1 MDLSEY
7 VFELLRTDEE
17 LALLRG
23 RPERPTASGCR
34 PILLLRA
41 VSEHPAPAAIK
52 RLGHEYSLAS
62 ELRSAWAARPVALTE
77 HQGRTTLVLEDP
89 GGEPL
94 DGLLGAPMEIG
105 FFLRLAVGL
114 ASALRELHA
123 QGIIHKDVKPAN
135 LLVDTATGGV
145 WLMGFGI
152 ASRLRRE
159 RQAPEPPE
167 VIAGSLPYMAPEQTG
182 RMNRSID
189 SRSDLYA
196 AGVTLYEMLTGDLP
210 FTASDPMEWVH
221 CHIARRPAPPA
232 DRRGDV
238 PGVGS
243 AIVLK
248 LLAKTPEERYQT
260 AAGLERDLRR
270 CLAAWEAE
278 RRLDDFPLGE
288 DDTPDR
294 LLVPEKLYGRSREID
309 TLLTAFDRMV
319 TSGRP
324 ELVLVSGYSGIGKSS
339 VVNELH
345 QVLVPPR
352 GLFAS
357 GKFDQYKR
365 DIPYAT
371 LAQAFRE
378 LIQSLL
384 GKSEAELARWRDALR
399 EALEPNG
406 RLMVNLVPELELIVG
421 EQPPVPE
428 LSPQDAQRR
437 FQFVLRRFI
446 GTFARPEHPLTLFLD
461 DLQWLDGATLDLL
474 EDVFTRSDLRHLML
488 IGAYRD
494 NEVSAAHPLMLKL
507 ETIRNAGTLV
517 QDVKLA
523 PLASEDVGE
532 LIADALC
539 CERARAAPL
548 AELVYEKTAGNP
560 FFMIQFIH
568 SLLDEG
574 LLAFDHQVGR
584 WSWDLQRIHAKG
596 YTTNVADLMVG
607 KLTRLPARTQEALQ
621 QLACLGSSADT
632 PTLALVRGTSEEQ
645 VHADLGEAVR
655 LELIERLQGGYRFV
669 HDRIQEA
676 AYSLIPEP
684 VRADAHL
691 RIGRLL
697 VAHTPRDEREEVI
710 FEIVNQ
716 LNRGVALISSPDER
730 EELAEL
736 NLIAGK
742 RAKDATAYASAL
754 TYLTAGRALLPED
767 CWGRCAALTF
777 ALELHRAECEFLT
790 GDFAA
795 AEGRLLGLSKRARRL
810 VDLATVTRLTEELF
824 TTLGWGGRAVEAC
837 LDYLRQT
844 GVQWSAQPTKE
855 QVQQEYERIW
865 RQIGSR
871 SIEELVDLPL
881 MTEPELR
888 GTMDVLNA
896 VVAPALWTDENL
908 FCLVICRMA
917 NLSLEHGNSDGSCFA
932 YVCLGM
938 LLGHRFGNYPAG
950 FSFGKLG
957 LDLVEQRGLRQ
968 FEVRVGLI
976 FRDCL
981 LPWTQPIRTGRSL
994 VRRAFEAAT
1003 RHGDLAYAGYSRN
1016 MAITDLL
1023 ATGEPLGE
1031 VQREAESGLEF
1042 TRQLRFG
1049 YVADIIT
1056 GELRLIR
1063 TLRGLTPQFDSFN
1076 DTEFD
1081 ESEFEQHLA
1090 EDPWLR
1096 LVACWYF
1103 IRKLQ
1108 ARFLAGAYVSA
1119 IEAAEN
1125 ARRLLW
1131 TSSKTF
1137 ELADYQFYAA
1147 LARAALCDA
1156 ASAPD
1161 RAQHQD
1167 ALAAH
1172 HRQLQKWAE
1181 NCPANFEDRA
1191 ALVGAE
1197 IARIEGRDAEAMRLY
1212 ERAIAAA
1219 RANGFVHNEALAS
1232 ELAAG
1237 FYAARGFEDIAHLY
1251 LRKARNGYLFWGAEG
1266 KVRQLDQLHPHLG
1279 AEQPAP
1285 DARRTIGVS
1294 IEHLDLATVLKV
1306 SEAVS
1311 GEIVLEKLIDTL
1323 LRTAVEHAGAERGL
1337 LVLARGDELSIEA
1350 EANTDG
1356 HTMTV
1361 QLREAPVAGSELP
1374 ESVVHYTARTQ
1385 ESVILYDASAP
1396 GPFSGDAYIRERRAR
1411 SVLCLP
1417 LLKQG
1422 RLLALLYL
1430 ENSLA
1435 PNVFTPAR
1443 TTVLKVLA
1451 SQAAMALES
1460 SRLYRELQEREL
1472 KFRRL
1477 VDANVVGVLI
1487 SHLHGQVVEANDA
1500 FLDMV
1505 GFTRDDLASGRI
1517 KWTELT
1523 PPEWQAASQRA
1534 VEQLRATGSADLF
1547 EKEYFRKDGSRV
1559 PVLVAAAAL
1568 AGTPAQTVAFVVDLR
1583 ERRAAE
1589 EALLR
1594 RREEL
1599 ARVTRVSTVG
1609 ELAASI
1615 AHEINQPLAAVAT
1628 YAGAALLWLLR
1639 DPPNLER
1646 ARDALQR
1653 TMHEGEHA
1661 GEIVSRVR
1669 AMVKKAPPRTEAVD
1683 IDEVIL
1689 EVLDLSRNELQRN
1702 GISIR
1707 TQLATGKPLV
1717 RVDRIQLQ
1725 QVVLNLILNAVDAM
1739 SEPGT
1744 SPRELS
1750 IASRREEA
1758 NQVLVEVRDS
1768 GRGFQAETMERIFD
1782 PFFTT
1787 KIDGMGMGL
1796 SISRS
1801 IVVAHG
1807 GRLWAMANE
1816 PRGAVFQFVLPAV
1829 QSDTHPNAGVA
1840 YP

>member
-1 MDLSEY
+1 M
-7 VFELLRTDEE
+7 
-17 LALLRG
+17 LRG
-23 RPERPTASGCR
+23 
-34 PILLLRA
+34 
-41 VSEHPAPAAIK
+41 
-52 RLGHEYSLAS
+52 
-62 ELRSAWAARPVALTE
+62 
-77 HQGRTTLVLEDP
+77 
-89 GGEPL
+89 
-94 DGLLGAPMEIG
+94 GLP
-105 FFLRLAVGL
+105 FP
-114 ASALRELHA
+114 ASA
-123 QGIIHKDVKPAN
+123 
-135 LLVDTATGGV
+135 
-145 WLMGFGI
+145 
-152 ASRLRRE
+152 
-159 RQAPEPPE
+159 
-167 VIAGSLPYMAPEQTG
+167 
-182 RMNRSID
+182 
-189 SRSDLYA
+189 
-196 AGVTLYEMLTGDLP
+196 
-210 FTASDPMEWVH
+210 PMEWVH

-232 DRRGDV
+232 ERREDV
-238 PGVGS
+238 PGVVS

-260 AAGLERDLRR
+260 AAGVERDLRR
-270 CLAAWEAE
+270 CLRAWEAK
-278 RRLDDFPLGE
+278 RPIKSFPLGSR
-288 DDTPDR
+288 DASDR
-294 LLVPEKLYGRSREID
+294 LLIPEQLYGREREID
-309 TLLTAFDRMV
+309 TLLSAFDRV
-319 TSGRP
+319 VAQGTT

-339 VVNELH
+339 VVHELH
-345 QVLVPPR
+345 KVLVPPR

-378 LIQSLL
+378 LTRSLL

-421 EQPPVPE
+421 EQPAVPE
-428 LSPQDAQRR
+428 VSPQDAQRR

-461 DLQWLDGATLDLL
+461 DLQWLDAATLDLL

-488 IGAYRD
+488 TGAYRD

-507 ETIRNAGTLV
+507 ETIRNAGTPV
-517 QDVKLA
+517 QEIKLA
-523 PLASEDVGE
+523 PLAHEDVRE
-532 LIADALC
+532 LIADALR
-539 CERARAAPL
+539 CELARAAPL
-548 AELVYEKTAGNP
+548 AELVHEKTAGNP
-560 FFMIQFIH
+560 FFVIQFIH
-568 SLLDEG
+568 ALLDEG

-584 WSWDLQRIHAKG
+584 WSWDLERIHGKG

-607 KLTRLPARTQEALQ
+607 KVTRLPARTQEALQ
-621 QLACLGSSADT
+621 ELACLGSGADSR
-632 PTLALVRGTSEEQ
+632 TLALVRGTSEEQ

-655 LELIERLQGGYRFV
+655 LELIERLEGAYRFV

-684 VRADAHL
+684 LRADAHL

-716 LNRGVALISSPDER
+716 LSRGVALISSPDER

-777 ALELHRAECEFLT
+777 ALEIHRAECEFLT

-795 AEGRLLGLSKRARRL
+795 AEGRLSALSERARRL
-810 VDLATVTRLTEELF
+810 VDLAAVTRLKEELF
-824 TTLGWGGRAVEAC
+824 TTLGRTDAIEAC
-837 LDYLRQT
+837 LDYLRRI
-844 GVQWSAQPTKE
+844 GVHWSTHPAKADVE
-855 QVQQEYERIW
+855 QEYERIW

-896 VVAPALWTDENL
+896 VLSSASWTDENL
-908 FCLVICRMA
+908 FCLVLCRMA

-968 FEVRVGLI
+968 FEGRVDLNFGG
-976 FRDCL
+976 CL

-994 VRRAFEAAT
+994 VRRAFKAAT
-1003 RHGDLAYAGYSRN
+1003 RLGDLTYAGYSRSI
-1016 MAITDLL
+1016 AITDLL
-1023 ATGEPLGE
+1023 ATGEPLDE
-1031 VQREAESGLEF
+1031 VQREAEAALEF
-1042 TRQLRFG
+1042 ARQVRFG
-1049 YVADIIT
+1049 VVADSIT
-1056 GELRLIR
+1056 GQLRLIR
-1063 TLRGLTPQFDSFN
+1063 TLRGLTPQFVSFN
-1076 DTEFD
+1076 DAEFD
-1081 ESEFEQHLA
+1081 ESRFEQHLA
-1090 EDPWLR
+1090 EDPGLR
-1096 LVACWYF
+1096 VVACWYW

-1108 ARFLAGAYVSA
+1108 ARFLAGAYASA
-1119 IEAAEN
+1119 IAAAEH
-1125 ARRLLW
+1125 ARRLLCMP
-1131 TSSKTF
+1131 TTF
-1137 ELADYQFYAA
+1137 ELADYQLYAA
-1147 LARAALCDA
+1147 LARATLCDA
-1156 ASAPD
+1156 ASAQE
-1161 RAQHQD
+1161 RTRHQE

-1172 HRQLQKWAE
+1172 HRQLQEWAK

-1197 IARIEGRDAEAMRLY
+1197 IARIEGRHTDAMRLY

-1232 ELAAG
+1232 ELAAR
-1237 FYAARGFEDIAHLY
+1237 FYAARGIERIAQVY
-1251 LRKARNGYLFWGAEG
+1251 LREARNGYLRWGADG

-1279 AEQPAP
+1279 TDESAP
-1285 DARRTIGVS
+1285 DARRTIGAP
-1294 IEHLDLATVLKV
+1294 IEHLELATVLKV
-1306 SEAVS
+1306 SESVS

-1323 LRTAVEHAGAERGL
+1323 LRTAIEHAGAERGL
-1337 LVLARGDELSIEA
+1337 LILPCGGDLSIEA

-1356 HTMTV
+1356 HAVTV
-1361 QLREAPVAGSELP
+1361 QLREAPVAGSPLP
-1374 ESVVHYTARTQ
+1374 ESVVHYAARTQ
-1385 ESVILYDASAP
+1385 ESVILDDAPAA
-1396 GPFSGDAYIRERRAR
+1396 GPFSGDAYFREQRAR

-1417 LLKQG
+1417 LVKQG
-1422 RLLALLYL
+1422 SLVALLYL

-1443 TTVLKVLA
+1443 TAVLKVLA

-1460 SRLYRELQEREL
+1460 SRLYRELQERES
-1472 KFRRL
+1472 KIRRL
-1477 VDANVVGVLI
+1477 VDANVVGVVI
-1487 SHLHGQVVEANDA
+1487 SDLDGRVSEANNA
-1500 FLDMV
+1500 YLDMV
-1505 GFTRDDLASGRI
+1505 GCTHDDLVSGRL
-1517 KWTELT
+1517 KWTDLT
-1523 PPEWQAASQRA
+1523 PPEWQAVSQRA
-1534 VEQLRATGSADLF
+1534 VEQMRATGSADLF
-1547 EKEYFRKDGSRV
+1547 EKEYLLKDGTRV

-1568 AGTPAQTVAFVVDLR
+1568 GGNPIQVVAFVVDLR
-1583 ERRAAE
+1583 ERKAAE

-1594 RREEL
+1594 AREEL
-1599 ARVTRVSTVG
+1599 ARVARVSTVG

-1628 YAGAALLWLLR
+1628 YAGAAHLWLQR
-1639 DPPNLER
+1639 DPPNVER

-1653 TMHEGEHA
+1653 TMQESEHA
-1661 GEIVSRVR
+1661 GEIVARVR
-1669 AMVKKAPPRTEAVD
+1669 ALVKKAPPLATAVD
-1683 IDEVIL
+1683 INSVIV
-1689 EVLDLSRNELQRN
+1689 EVLDLIRNGLQRN
-1702 GISIR
+1702 GVSSR
-1707 TQLATGKPLV
+1707 TQLATGKPRV
-1717 RVDRIQLQ
+1717 RGDRIQLQ
-1725 QVVLNLILNAVDAM
+1725 QLVLNLILNAVDAM
-1739 SEPGT
+1739 SEPGGA
-1744 SPRELS
+1744 PRELS
-1750 IASRREEA
+1750 ISSLREGA
-1758 NQVLVEVRDS
+1758 NEILVEVRDS
-1768 GRGFQAETMERIFD
+1768 GHGLSPQTMERIFD

-1787 KIDGMGMGL
+1787 KPDGMGMGL

-1807 GRLWAMANE
+1807 GRLWAMANK
-1816 PRGAVFQFVLPAV
+1816 PRGAVFQFALPAGE
-1829 QSDTHPNAGVA
+1829 SDTHPKT
-1840 YP
+1840 PRQLT

>member
-1 MDLSEY
+1 MRSSPPSPVEWAWGSRSADRSSRPTGAACGPRATPALARRSSSSSRPGVGRQHDVLSRSRRRGSNPDPKAWSASPRSGGNPQDNGVFRTTAAGAEGWPMDLSEY
-7 VFELLRTDEE
+7 AFELVRSDEA
-17 LALLRG
+17 LALHRG
-23 RPERPTASGCR
+23 RSGTPSSRR
-34 PILLLRA
+34 PILLLTPL
-41 VSEHPAPAAIK
+41 SGHPTPATLE
-52 RLGHEYSLAS
+52 RLGHEHSLAR
-62 ELRSAWAARPVALTE
+62 ELRSAWAAQPVALTE

-94 DGLLGAPMEIG
+94 DGLLRAPMELG
-105 FFLRLAVGL
+105 LFLRVAVGL
-114 ASALRELHA
+114 ASALRQLHA
-123 QGIIHKDVKPAN
+123 QGIIHKDIKPAN

-167 VIAGSLPYMAPEQTG
+167 MIAGSLPYMAPEQTG

-196 AGVTLYEMLTGDLP
+196 AGVTLYEMLTGSLP
-210 FTASDPMEWVH
+210 FNASDPMEWVH
-221 CHIARRPAPPA
+221 CHIARRPVPPA
-232 DRRGDV
+232 ERRKEV
-238 PGVGS
+238 PGPVS
-243 AIVLK
+243 AIIVK

-270 CLAAWEAE
+270 CLAAWEE
-278 RRLDDFPLGE
+278 HRRVDHFPIAQ

-294 LLVPEKLYGRSREID
+294 LLVHEKLYGRSQEID

-319 TSGRP
+319 KSGRP
-324 ELVLVSGYSGIGKSS
+324 ELLLVSGYSGIGKSS

-345 QVLVPPR
+345 KVLVPPR

-384 GKSEAELARWRDALR
+384 GKSEAELARWRNALR

-446 GTFARPEHPLTLFLD
+446 GTFARPEHPLALFLD
-461 DLQWLDGATLDLL
+461 DLQWLDAATLDLL
-474 EDVFTRSDLRHLML
+474 EEVFTRSDLRHLML

-507 ETIRNAGTLV
+507 ETIRNAGTVV
-517 QDVKLA
+517 QEVKRA
-523 PLASEDVGE
+523 PLASEDVGAR
-532 LIADALC
+532 IADALC

-548 AELVYEKTAGNP
+548 AELVYEKTVGNP

-574 LLAFDHQVGR
+574 LLAFDHRVGR

-607 KLTRLPARTQEALQ
+607 KLGRLPIRTQEALQ
-621 QLACLGSSADT
+621 QLACLGSSGDT
-632 PTLALVRGTSEEQ
+632 PTLALVRETSEEQ
-645 VHADLGEAVR
+645 IHADLGEAVR
-655 LELIERLQGGYRFV
+655 LELIERLESAYRFV
-669 HDRIQEA
+669 HDRIQDA

-684 VRADAHL
+684 LRAGAHL

-697 VAHTPRDEREEVI
+697 VAHTPRDEREQVI

-754 TYLTAGRALLPED
+754 TYLGAGRALLPED
-767 CWGRCAALTF
+767 CWERCGALTF
-777 ALELHRAECEFLT
+777 ALELQRAECEFLT

-795 AEGRLLGLSKRARRL
+795 AEGRLSGLSKRTRRL

-844 GVQWSAQPTKE
+844 GVQWSPQPTKE

-968 FEVRVGLI
+968 FEGRVGLI
-976 FRDCL
+976 FGGCL

-1003 RHGDLAYAGYSRN
+1003 KHGDLAYAGYSRN

-1031 VQREAESGLEF
+1031 LQREAESGLEF

-1056 GELRLIR
+1056 GQLRLVR
-1063 TLRGLTPQFDSFN
+1063 TLRGLTPRFDSFN

-1081 ESEFEQHLA
+1081 ESRFEQHLA

-1096 LVACWYF
+1096 LVAFWYF

-1108 ARFLAGAYVSA
+1108 ARFLAGAYASA

-1156 ASAPD
+1156 ASAPH

-1197 IARIEGRDAEAMRLY
+1197 IARIDGRTLDAEQLY
-1212 ERAIAAA
+1212 EKAIRSA
-1219 RANGFVHNEALAS
+1219 RANGFVHNEALAY
-1232 ELAAG
+1232 ELAAR
-1237 FYAARGFEDIAHLY
+1237 FYAARGFEEISHLY
-1251 LRKARNGYLFWGAEG
+1251 LGNARQGYLRWGADG
-1266 KVRQLDQLHPHLG
+1266 KVRQLDEMYAQLQ
-1279 AEQPAP
+1279 EEKERVPA
-1285 DARRTIGVS
+1285 ARGTIGVPV
-1294 IEHLDLATVLKV
+1294 EHLDLATVLKV
-1306 SEAVS
+1306 SQAVS
-1311 GEIVLEKLIDTL
+1311 GEIVLEKLVETL
-1323 LRTAVEHAGAERGL
+1323 LRTAIEHAGAQRG
-1337 LVLARGDELSIEA
+1337 VLILPRGGELSIQA
-1350 EANTDG
+1350 EANTSG
-1356 HTMTV
+1356 SSVMV
-1361 QLREAPVAGSELP
+1361 CLRETPVSAAELP
-1374 ESVVHYTARTQ
+1374 ESVVRYAARIQ
-1385 ESVILYDASAP
+1385 ESVILDDAAAQN
-1396 GPFSGDAYIRERRAR
+1396 PFSTDEYIRERCAR

-1417 LLKQG
+1417 LVKQG
-1422 RLLALLYL
+1422 ALMTLLYL
-1430 ENSLA
+1430 ENNLT

-1443 TTVLKVLA
+1443 IAVLKVLA
-1451 SQAAMALES
+1451 SQPASSLDN
-1460 SRLYRELQEREL
+1460 SRLYHELQEGEA
-1472 KFRRL
+1472 KIRRL
-1477 VDANVVGVLI
+1477 V
-1487 SHLHGQVVEANDA
+1487 EANIIGIVVWNLEGGIIEANEA
-1500 FLDMV
+1500 FLRMV
-1505 GFTRDDLASGRI
+1505 QYSREDLVSGRVSWKEI
-1517 KWTELT
+1517 TPDKWRAADEQALTEL
-1523 PPEWQAASQRA
+1523 A
-1534 VEQLRATGSADLF
+1534 ATGFCEPF

-1559 PVLVAAAAL
+1559 PVLVGAAL
-1568 AGTPAQTVAFVVDLR
+1568 FEGGRDEGVAFVLDLT
-1583 ERRAAE
+1583 ERKRAE
-1589 EALLR
+1589 EELR
-1594 RREEL
+1594 RSEAYLAEAQKLSHTGSWAWSPDTDVRYWSEECYRVLGFDPREGL
-1599 ARVTRVSTVG
+1599 PRF
-1609 ELAASI
+1609 
-1615 AHEINQPLAAVAT
+1615 
-1628 YAGAALLWLLR
+1628 
-1639 DPPNLER
+1639 
-1646 ARDALQR
+1646 
-1653 TMHEGEHA
+1653 
-1661 GEIVSRVR
+1661 GEIF
-1669 AMVKKAPPRTEAVD
+1669 
-1683 IDEVIL
+1683 
-1689 EVLDLSRNELQRN
+1689 QR
-1702 GISIR
+1702 I
-1707 TQLATGKPLV
+1707 
-1717 RVDRIQLQ
+1717 
-1725 QVVLNLILNAVDAM
+1725 
-1739 SEPGT
+1739 
-1744 SPRELS
+1744 
-1750 IASRREEA
+1750 
-1758 NQVLVEVRDS
+1758 
-1768 GRGFQAETMERIFD
+1768 
-1782 PFFTT
+1782 
-1787 KIDGMGMGL
+1787 
-1796 SISRS
+1796 
-1801 IVVAHG
+1801 
-1807 GRLWAMANE
+1807 
-1816 PRGAVFQFVLPAV
+1816 
-1829 QSDTHPNAGVA
+1829 HPDDQ
-1840 YP
+1840 

>member
-7 VFELLRTDEE
+7 VLETLRRDGG
-17 LALLRG
+17 LVLSRG
-23 RPERPTASGCR
+23 RYRSPAASSTR
-34 PILLLRA
+34 SILLLA
-41 VSEHPAPAAIK
+41 TISEHPPAATLK
-52 RLGHEYSLAS
+52 KLEHEYALEG
-62 ELRSAWAARPVALTE
+62 ELRSAWAAQPVALTE

-94 DGLLGAPMEIG
+94 DGLLRAPMELG
-105 FFLRLAVGL
+105 LFLRVAVGL
-114 ASALRELHA
+114 AFALRQLHA

-167 VIAGSLPYMAPEQTG
+167 MIAGSLPYMAPEQTG

-196 AGVTLYEMLTGDLP
+196 AGVTLYEMLTGSLP
-210 FTASDPMEWVH
+210 FHASDPMEWVH
-221 CHIARRPAPPA
+221 CHIARRPVPPA
-232 DRRGDV
+232 ERRKEV
-238 PGVGS
+238 PGPVS
-243 AIVLK
+243 AIIVK

-270 CLAAWEAE
+270 CLAAWEE
-278 RRLDDFPLGE
+278 HRRVDHFPIAQ

-294 LLVPEKLYGRSREID
+294 LLVPEKLYGRSREIE

-345 QVLVPPR
+345 KVLVPPR

-378 LIQSLL
+378 LTRSLL
-384 GKSEAELARWRDALR
+384 GKSEAELARWRNALR

-406 RLMVNLVPELELIVG
+406 RLMVNLVPELELIIG
-421 EQPPVPE
+421 EQPAVPE

-517 QDVKLA
+517 QEVKLA

-532 LIADALC
+532 LIADALR
-539 CERARAAPL
+539 CERTRAAPL

-568 SLLDEG
+568 ALLDEG
-574 LLAFDHQVGR
+574 MLALDHQVGR

-621 QLACLGSSADT
+621 QVACLGSSADT
-632 PTLALVRGTSEEQ
+632 ATLALVRGTSEEQ
-645 VHADLGEAVR
+645 IHADLAEAVGM
-655 LELIERLQGGYRFV
+655 ELTERLQGAYSFV

-684 VRADAHL
+684 LRADAHL

-697 VAHTPRDEREEVI
+697 ATHTPKDEREEVI
-710 FEIVNQ
+710 YEIVNQ
-716 LNRGVALISSPDER
+716 LNRGVALITSQNER
-730 EELAEL
+730 EQLAEF

-742 RAKDATAYASAL
+742 RAKNANAYTSAL
-754 TYLTAGRALLPED
+754 TYLAAGRALLPED
-767 CWGRCAALTF
+767 CWDRCSALTF
-777 ALELHRAECEFLT
+777 ALEFHRAECEFLT
-790 GDFAA
+790 GAYAAAEERLLLLSSRAGRLVDFAA
-795 AEGRLLGLSKRARRL
+795 
-810 VDLATVTRLTEELF
+810 VTSLEMELF
-824 TTLGWGGRAVEAC
+824 TTLARGDRAVEAC
-837 LDYLRQT
+837 LAYLRGI
-844 GVQWSAQPTKE
+844 GVQWSARPTE
-855 QVQQEYERIW
+855 EEVRQEYERLW
-865 RQIGSR
+865 RQIGGR

-881 MTEPELR
+881 MSDPELR
-888 GTMDVLNA
+888 ATMDVLHAGLPA
-896 VVAPALWTDENL
+896 VLWADENL
-908 FCLVICRMA
+908 FWLVICRMA
-917 NLSLEHGNSDGSCFA
+917 NLSLEHGHSDGSCFA

-938 LLGHRFGNYPAG
+938 LLGHRFGNYRAG

-957 LDLVEQRGLRQ
+957 LDLVEQRGLRR
-968 FEVRVGLI
+968 FEAGVDLNFGG
-976 FRDCL
+976 CL
-981 LPWTQPIRTGRSL
+981 LPWTQPIRSGRSL
-994 VRRAFEAAT
+994 VRRAFDVAT
-1003 RHGDLAYAGYSRN
+1003 RLGDLTYAGYARS
-1016 MAITDLL
+1016 MPITHLL
-1023 ATGEPLGE
+1023 ATGEPLGD
-1031 VQREAESGLEF
+1031 VQREAEAGLEF
-1042 TRQLRFG
+1042 ARQLRHG
-1049 YVADIIT
+1049 LVVDIIT
-1056 GELRLIR
+1056 AQLRLIR
-1063 TLRGLTPQFDSFN
+1063 TLRGLTPDFVSFN
-1076 DTEFD
+1076 DAAFD
-1081 ESEFEQHLA
+1081 EDAFEQHLA
-1090 EDPWLR
+1090 EEPGLK
-1096 LVACWYF
+1096 VAACWYW

-1108 ARFLAGAYVSA
+1108 ARFFAGAYPSA
-1119 IEAAEN
+1119 IAAAAN
-1125 ARRLLW
+1125 ARPLLS
-1131 TSSKTF
+1131 TTPGFF
-1137 ELADYQFYAA
+1137 EVAEYELYLA
-1147 LARAALCDA
+1147 LARAALCDTAPA
-1156 ASAPD
+1156 AE
-1161 RAQHQD
+1161 RARHQE
-1167 ALAAH
+1167 ALATH
-1172 HRQLQKWAE
+1172 HGQLEEWAE

-1251 LRKARNGYLFWGAEG
+1251 LRKARNGYLLWGAEG
-1266 KVRQLDQLHPHLG
+1266 KVRQLDHLHPHLG
-1279 AEQPAP
+1279 TEQLAP
-1285 DARRTIGVS
+1285 DAQRTIGAP

-1311 GEIVLEKLIDTL
+1311 GEIVLEKLVDVL
-1323 LRTAVEHAGAERGL
+1323 LRTAIEHAGAERGL
-1337 LVLARGDELSIEA
+1337 LVLARDGELFIEA

-1356 HTMTV
+1356 HAVTV
-1361 QLREAPVAGSELP
+1361 QLREAPVAGSPLP
-1374 ESVVHYTARTQ
+1374 ESVVHYAARTQ
-1385 ESVILYDASAP
+1385 ESVILDDAPAA
-1396 GPFSGDAYIRERRAR
+1396 GPFSGDAYFREQRAR

-1417 LLKQG
+1417 LVKQG
-1422 RLLALLYL
+1422 SLVALLYL

-1443 TTVLKVLA
+1443 TAVLKVLA

-1460 SRLYRELQEREL
+1460 SRLYRELQERES
-1472 KFRRL
+1472 KIRRL

-1487 SHLHGQVVEANDA
+1487 SHLDGQVVEANDA
-1500 FLDMV
+1500 FLEMV

-1594 RREEL
+1594 AREEL

-1669 AMVKKAPPRTEAVD
+1669 ALVKKAPPRTEAVD

-1816 PRGAVFQFVLPAV
+1816 PRGAVFQFALPAGE
-1829 QSDTHPNAGVA
+1829 SDTHPKA
-1840 YP
+1840 